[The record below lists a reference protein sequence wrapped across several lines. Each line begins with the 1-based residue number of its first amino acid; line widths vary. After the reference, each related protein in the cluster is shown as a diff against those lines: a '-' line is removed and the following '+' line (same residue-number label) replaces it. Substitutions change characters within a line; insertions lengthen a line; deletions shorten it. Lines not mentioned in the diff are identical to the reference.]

1 MNESFYTGAIGAL
14 AQQRRLDVQGN
25 NIANVNT
32 YGFKAEKAR
41 FKDLMYQDLEGF
53 NGAQLP
59 VGTGASLLMTS
70 TDFGTGSVM
79 TTNRPYDF
87 MIEGDGFFGLI
98 DLSTNE
104 VSFTRSGDFSLAEL
118 QRPTGQ
124 NDANGNPIMEK
135 VMCLSDGQG
144 RFVLSNRGGL
154 IEVTDETEELPIGV
168 FDFSNYDG
176 MTHVSDTRFM
186 PVDKNGN
193 LWLGTG
199 TVRRGVLEES
209 NVDLAEEITKVIE
222 SQRVYSMALKMVQTS
237 DEIESTINGLR
248 S

>member
-41 FKDLMYQDLEGF
+41 FKDLMYQDLEGI

-144 RFVLSNRGGL
+144 RFVLSNQGGL
-154 IEVTDETEELPIGV
+154 IEVTDETEELNIGV

>member
-1 MNESFYTGAIGAL
+1 MNQSFYTGAIGAL
-14 AQQRRLDVQGN
+14 TQQRRLDVQGN

-41 FKDLMYQDLEGF
+41 FKDLMYQDLQGIG
-53 NGAQLP
+53 GAQLP

-70 TDFGTGSVM
+70 TDFGTGSVV

-144 RFVLSNRGGL
+144 RFVLSRQGGL
-154 IEVTDETEELPIGV
+154 IEVTDENQELPVGV

-176 MTHVSDTRFM
+176 MTHVDGTRFM

-193 LWLGTG
+193 LQLGTG